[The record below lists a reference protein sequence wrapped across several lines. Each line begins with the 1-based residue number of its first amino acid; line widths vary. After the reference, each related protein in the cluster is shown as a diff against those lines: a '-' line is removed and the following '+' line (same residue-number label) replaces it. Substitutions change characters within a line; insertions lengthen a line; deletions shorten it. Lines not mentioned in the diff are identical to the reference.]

1 MIENAN
7 KFGLR
12 VFILRNDTKKIEEYC
27 AEGKILAAWEAL
39 EERASIMEF
48 EGGIDRKTAERSA
61 GNRQHDN
68 PTTL

>member
-1 MIENAN
+1 MIENAS
-7 KFGLR
+7 KLGLR

-27 AEGKILAAWEAL
+27 AEGKISAAWEVV

-48 EGGIDRKTAERSA
+48 EGGMDRKTAERSA
-61 GNRQHDN
+61 GIRQHEN